1 MENEKTYRK
10 LRCLIPNLN
19 GKYANAL
26 ALYDNNV
33 RMTPIYCSV
42 NTYLNQYLQ
51 DMEASHITVRKISI
65 FDSCRGIAYE
75 FSNGLILVPVKIYNC
90 GGGNGF
96 VSLMDVKSVYTGSD
110 GFATI
115 ELFQLPGQNEPV
127 RIHTECKRNSLLD
140 RFDKACETFKI
151 IPNIHGD
158 TPFRL
163 RAEDCEAHLE
173 QKAYGA
179 PLVDNKERQT
189 SIDELVQ
196 AVIKRTPEEQQEFM
210 TKMQE
215 AMDWDVSES
224 DDRKILAK
232 EVSRKVYKAAVQ
244 EDSAQEEEKAEGEFS
259 KPKISPKVPEIPEA
273 VNNVQPL
280 WINKAFTKSL
290 PISTMQEFAYNEK
303 LASIGK
309 VLEAA
314 IAPSL
319 AMTEIVEAANRSLN
333 HIKIINGCLS
343 PFSQTWQFSGE
354 DDEEEEDPSSSEIK

>member
-1 MENEKTYRK
+1 
-10 LRCLIPNLN
+10 
-19 GKYANAL
+19 
-26 ALYDNNV
+26 
-33 RMTPIYCSV
+33 
-42 NTYLNQYLQ
+42 
-51 DMEASHITVRKISI
+51 
-65 FDSCRGIAYE
+65 
-75 FSNGLILVPVKIYNC
+75 
-90 GGGNGF
+90 
-96 VSLMDVKSVYTGSD
+96 
-110 GFATI
+110 
-115 ELFQLPGQNEPV
+115 
-127 RIHTECKRNSLLD
+127 
-140 RFDKACETFKI
+140 
-151 IPNIHGD
+151 
-158 TPFRL
+158 
-163 RAEDCEAHLE
+163 
-173 QKAYGA
+173 
-179 PLVDNKERQT
+179 
-189 SIDELVQ
+189 
-196 AVIKRTPEEQQEFM
+196 M
-210 TKMQE
+210 TKMRE